1 MLEKRGRGRPSKE
14 EMARREAA
22 EAARTAYLN
31 RSDEEIL
38 QDQNE
43 RFAAMET
50 LIDGVLDN
58 HYKSLTITGGPGLG
72 KTFTTMEKIELR
84 KITHGITFEHA
95 SGAVSAVNLYKM
107 AWRCRKRGS
116 IMVLDD
122 IDGIYANEESLNILK
137 KLTDSTSVRQVSW
150 LKESSTLEDND
161 IPQSF
166 VFEGSIIAISNMDFN
181 QIIADGRGKF
191 APHLEALR
199 SRSMFI
205 DLRMHTLRERCLRIV
220 NVVTS
225 NKIFEKEGLTLEQ
238 GQSILDFIK
247 ENSNNF
253 LELSLRTVVVK
264 LIPMV
269 KTTQNWTGL
278 AKITLLKTNI

>member
-14 EMARREAA
+14 EMAQRAAA
-22 EAARTAYLN
+22 EAARNAYLN

-38 QDQNE
+38 ADQHE
-43 RFAAMET
+43 RFSAMET
-50 LIDGVLDN
+50 LLDGVLEQ

-84 KITHGITFEHA
+84 KLTHGIHFEHA

-107 AWRCRKRGS
+107 AWRCRKAGS
-116 IMVLDD
+116 VMILDD
-122 IDGIYANEESLNILK
+122 IDGIYSNEESLNILK
-137 KLTDSTSVRQVSW
+137 ILTDSSKVRNISW
-150 LKESSTLEDND
+150 LKESTTLEDND

-166 VFEGSIIAISNMDFN
+166 VFQGSVIAISNKDFN
-181 QIIADGRGKF
+181 RIIEEGRKN
-191 APHLEALR
+191 AEHLEALR
-199 SRSMFI
+199 SRGMFI
-205 DLRMHTLRERCLRIV
+205 DLRMHTLRERCLRII
-220 NVVTS
+220 NVV
-225 NKIFEKEGLTLEQ
+225 NNEKIFEKEGLTQEQ

-247 ENSNNF
+247 KYSEEF

-269 KTTQNWTGL
+269 KTTQNWHGL